1 MLNRQMWMG
10 VLLTLSG
17 GAAVAQQVIELPGV
31 HASAEGGCVEPG
43 DGGSAGAL
51 SYACLNTMVA
61 VRASRAPVIPG
72 ADVTKRPTNS
82 LGLYNASGLRNR
94 MGPNLG
100 TSVEPYRPKPVYASP
115 LPGR

>member
-1 MLNRQMWMG
+1 MLNRQMCMG

-17 GAAVAQQVIELPGV
+17 SPAAAQQVIELPGV
-31 HASAEGGCVEPG
+31 HASAERGCVEPG
-43 DGGSAGAL
+43 DGSSAGAL

-61 VRASRAPVIPG
+61 TQASGAPVIPG

-100 TSVEPYRPKPVYASP
+100 ISVQPYRPKPAYPSL